1 MNVFL
6 SVFFI
11 INFLCKNKIDNIM
24 SEFMLKTFFFISLCI
39 VKSIKS
45 SHFSQS
51 CMYLYTTFIHIHLFA
66 QMSYNEG
73 YLYITLYIL
82 YTVYIYVEILEIYYN
97 NNK

>member
-24 SEFMLKTFFFISLCI
+24 SEFMLKTCFFISLCI

-51 CMYLYTTFIHIHLFA
+51 CMNLYTTFIHIHLFA
-66 QMSYNEG
+66 QISYNEG
-73 YLYITLYIL
+73 YLYIILHCIYSLYICRN
-82 YTVYIYVEILEIYYN
+82 IRNIL
-97 NNK
+97 